1 MLVHTATHSAAPIAL
16 KIRKRAQQMR
26 GFRVDVFQ
34 GRSPCQSKSDRPRAA
49 VRRGGAS
56 LTRWAYAP
64 PMTFYDATGARATL
78 TKPAPDPFDAL
89 ARELDGICNAVRAD
103 LGARDRAYITRVIRT
118 QRQLELAGRALL
130 LGARFA
136 PVALA
141 GTALLSVAKIVENM
155 EIGHN
160 VLHGQWDWMG
170 DPAIH
175 SSAWEWDAA
184 STAASWKHA
193 HNFQHHTFTNILG
206 RDRDLGYSAMRV
218 ESAQSW
224 HPIYLAQPVYFFLMA
239 VVFEWAIALYDLE
252 LDAVRR
258 GEKSRARARR
268 EIVALLRKARGQ
280 LLKDYVLFPALAGRR
295 GARRALVGNVI
306 ANTVRNLWVHT
317 IVFCGHIPEGAET
330 FTEEQYRGE
339 TRGGWYRRQLLG
351 SCNLDGSRLFHLLTG
366 NLSFQIEHHLFP
378 DLPSNRYAE
387 IAPQIRAVCERHEL
401 PYNSGRLGR
410 QYRSVYRRLLRLAF
424 PGG

>member
-1 MLVHTATHSAAPIAL
+1 MPLSPGT
-16 KIRKRAQQMR
+16 RA
-26 GFRVDVFQ
+26 G
-34 GRSPCQSKSDRPRAA
+34 
-49 VRRGGAS
+49 
-56 LTRWAYAP
+56 TTP
-64 PMTFYDATGARATL
+64 PA
-78 TKPAPDPFDAL
+78 PAPDPLETL
-89 ARELDGICNAVRAD
+89 ARELDGIRDAVRAD
-103 LGARDRAYITRVIRT
+103 LGARDRAYITRVIAA
-118 QRQLELAGRALL
+118 QRRLELAGRGLL

-136 PVALA
+136 PAAIA
-141 GTALLSVAKIVENM
+141 GTALLSLSKVLENM

-160 VLHGQWDWMG
+160 VLHGQWDWMR
-170 DPAIH
+170 DPVIH
-175 SSAWEWDAA
+175 SSVWEWDAA

-193 HNFQHHTFTNILG
+193 HNFQHHVFTNVLG

-218 ESAQSW
+218 EAAQPW

-239 VVFEWAIALYDLE
+239 VAFEWAIALYDLE

-258 GEKSRARARR
+258 GEKSRARARG

-280 LLKDYVLFPALAGRR
+280 LLKDYALFPALAGRR
-295 GARRALVGNVI
+295 GARRALAGNVV
-306 ANTVRNLWVHT
+306 ANLVRNVWVHT

-330 FTEEQYRGE
+330 FTEEQYAGE

-351 SCNLDGSRLFHLLTG
+351 SCNLEGSRLFHLLTG

-387 IAPQIRAVCERHEL
+387 IAPQIRAVCARHEL
-401 PYNSGRLGR
+401 PYNSGRLGY
-410 QYRSVYRRLLRLAF
+410 QYRSVFRQLLRLAF

>member
-1 MLVHTATHSAAPIAL
+1 MPLATATQPTAAP
-16 KIRKRAQQMR
+16 
-26 GFRVDVFQ
+26 
-34 GRSPCQSKSDRPRAA
+34 
-49 VRRGGAS
+49 
-56 LTRWAYAP
+56 
-64 PMTFYDATGARATL
+64 
-78 TKPAPDPFDAL
+78 PAPVPDPLEAL
-89 ARELDGICNAVRAD
+89 ARELDAIGEAIRAD
-103 LGARDRAYITRVIRT
+103 LGARDRAYITRVIAA
-118 QRQLELAGRALL
+118 QRRLELAGRGLL

-136 PVALA
+136 PAAIA
-141 GTALLSVAKIVENM
+141 GTALLSLSKILENM

-160 VLHGQWDWMG
+160 VMHGQWDWMQ

-175 SSAWEWDAA
+175 SSTWEWDAA

-193 HNFQHHTFTNILG
+193 HNFQHHVYTNVIG

-218 ESAQSW
+218 EPAQPW
-224 HPIYLAQPVYFFLMA
+224 HPVYLAQPLYFFLMA
-239 VVFEWAIALYDLE
+239 AVFEWGIAIYDLE

-258 GEKSRARARR
+258 GEKSRAKARH

-295 GARRALVGNVI
+295 GTRRALAGTVL
-306 ANTVRNLWVHT
+306 ANLVRNVWVHT
-317 IVFCGHIPEGAET
+317 IVLCGHIPEGAEA

-351 SCNLDGSRLFHLLTG
+351 SCNIEGSRLFHLLSG
-366 NLSFQIEHHLFP
+366 NLSYQIEHHLFP

-387 IAPQIRAVCERHEL
+387 IAPRVRAVCDRHGL

-410 QYRSVYRRLLRLAF
+410 QYRSVYRQILRLAF